1 MAISVSKTSSSG
13 VMPVAVHTGGQAFS
27 GAFQQQMGERE
38 RQDYRQRISDL
49 FEEISTDASRML
61 ERRDLALFEGY
72 RTRIAEM
79 MAEILHHAYLFEP
92 VNVRDGSGRRKVFA
106 TVTVVDEKLKELG
119 DKLLEENGPQLDL
132 LGRVDEIRGL
142 ILDLFS

>member
-1 MAISVSKTSSSG
+1 MAISVTKTSSSG

-27 GAFQQQMGERE
+27 SAFQQQMGDRE

-49 FEEISTDASRML
+49 FEEIREDASRL
-61 ERRDLALFEGY
+61 LDQRDLSVFEGY

-79 MAEILHHAYLFEP
+79 MEEILHHAYLFEP
-92 VNVRDGSGRRKVFA
+92 VNVRDGFGRRKVFA
-106 TVTVVDEKLKELG
+106 TITVVDQKLKELG
-119 DKLLEENGPQLDL
+119 DELLAENKPQLDL